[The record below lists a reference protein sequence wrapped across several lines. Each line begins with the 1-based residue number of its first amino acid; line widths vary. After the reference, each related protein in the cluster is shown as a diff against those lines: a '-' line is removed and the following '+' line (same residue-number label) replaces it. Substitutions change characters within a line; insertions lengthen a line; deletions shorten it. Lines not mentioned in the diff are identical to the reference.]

1 MIVASGRIHPGES
14 NGSFMMEGFIEYLCS
29 NTEESECLKNQIVFK
44 IIPMLN
50 PDGVVLGNYRTSLSG
65 KDLNR

>member
-1 MIVASGRIHPGES
+1 
-14 NGSFMMEGFIEYLCS
+14 MMEGFIEYLCS